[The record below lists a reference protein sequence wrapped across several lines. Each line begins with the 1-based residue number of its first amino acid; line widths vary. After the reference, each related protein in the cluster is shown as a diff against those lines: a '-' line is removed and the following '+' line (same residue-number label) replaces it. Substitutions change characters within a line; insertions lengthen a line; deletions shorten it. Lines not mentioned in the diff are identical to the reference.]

1 MGLSSSLFSGISGL
15 STLGNSMTVIGD
27 NLANVN
33 TVGFKASRVTFQ
45 DALSQSVATAAGSA
59 QVGRGT
65 CLADISGSF
74 TQGSFESTASPT
86 DLAIG
91 GAGFF
96 VIRDP
101 NAAENEYYTR
111 AGEFRFD
118 KDGNF
123 VNPAGYIVRG
133 WALNADTGE
142 DVGSITDIIL
152 QSFTSS
158 PSRTTEIALITNLD
172 ADATSKSAT
181 LREVWDGANASNQY
195 IGDGAYEYQTTV
207 KVYDSLGSTHD
218 ITIYYD
224 KGTGST
230 YEYIVVCNPDE
241 DNRQGLGLVST
252 DAGLGMLGSGT
263 ITFNESSGA
272 IQGITF
278 SRFIGDGFG
287 MDATTDL
294 SGVNTTASVTLY
306 HDPDETPTPG
316 LYTFTIAAG
325 SGGTIGTDAITVTIG
340 GGSFTIPATYTPGT
354 ILDNNDDTDIP
365 TGIELA
371 FSAGDIDNVNGDS
384 FTVTVL
390 AGDADDLTSA
400 YTWADISTAQL
411 SSDGYFEFNAD
422 FLGGTNSDMD
432 VGLDFGSSYS
442 TASGSW
448 VNDSLSTTQYSAAS
462 STIFQSANGYGAGDL
477 QSVSVATDG
486 AITGQYSNGQV
497 IPLFRVALAKFQNNQ
512 GLFKVGGNLFRE
524 TRLSGQSITG
534 KPGTG
539 GLGSIAPNSL
549 EQSNVDIA
557 AEFVKMITTQRGFQA
572 NSKIITVTDQMLAE
586 LMNLKR

>member
-1 MGLSSSLFSGISGL
+1 
-15 STLGNSMTVIGD
+15 
-27 NLANVN
+27 
-33 TVGFKASRVTFQ
+33 
-45 DALSQSVATAAGSA
+45 
-59 QVGRGT
+59 
-65 CLADISGSF
+65 
-74 TQGSFESTASPT
+74 
-86 DLAIG
+86 
-91 GAGFF
+91 
-96 VIRDP
+96 
-101 NAAENEYYTR
+101 
-111 AGEFRFD
+111 
-118 KDGNF
+118 
-123 VNPAGYIVRG
+123 
-133 WALNADTGE
+133 
-142 DVGSITDIIL
+142 
-152 QSFTSS
+152 
-158 PSRTTEIALITNLD
+158 
-172 ADATSKSAT
+172 
-181 LREVWDGANASNQY
+181 
-195 IGDGAYEYQTTV
+195 AYEYQTTV

-224 KGTGST
+224 KGSGST

-263 ITFNESSGA
+263 ITFNEASGA
-272 IQGITF
+272 IQDITF
-278 SRFIGDGFG
+278 SRFIGEAGG
-287 MDATTDL
+287 LSKTTDFDA
-294 SGVNTTASVTLY
+294 GATDPVATVYGEYTGTGTL
-306 HDPDETPTPG
+306 PKV
-316 LYTFTIAAG
+316 YTFTATSTGVIGAD
-325 SGGTIGTDAITVTIG
+325 TITLTQSNNRDASTATVTIP
-340 GGSFTIPATYTPGT
+340 SDYTAGT
-354 ILDNNDDTDIP
+354 IL
-365 TGIELA
+365 GS
-371 FSAGDIDNVNGDS
+371 SAGILDGIQFSFDS
-384 FTVTVL
+384 VGGNIVTADDMTFTVT
-390 AGDADDLTSA
+390 AGDAGDLSDTDC
-400 YTWADISTAQL
+400 WANMTTTNDL

-422 FLGGTNSDMD
+422 FLGGTNSGMD

-442 TASGSW
+442 TAGGSW

-477 QSVSVATDG
+477 QSVNVGTDG